1 MRKSI
6 DIDAG
11 KVFYTISVLSTS
23 DVIIFGKPFLF
34 LRICFTVGFL
44 EFFCAESGKKE
55 EENKVKITWIIDAI
69 TALSL
74 SLSPSLKSLVSNLK
88 KENFLYIQ
96 TAQSIIECA
105 TQVEYDMEICIVVS
119 HQIND
124 RALNGFSVKNV
135 IFSCLNRIALI
146 LPHDSALPF
155 VHMFV

>member
-74 SLSPSLKSLVSNLK
+74 PLTLSQKPCVKL
-88 KENFLYIQ
+88 ENRKLFIY
-96 TAQSIIECA
+96 T
-105 TQVEYDMEICIVVS
+105 
-119 HQIND
+119 
-124 RALNGFSVKNV
+124 
-135 IFSCLNRIALI
+135 NRTIY
-146 LPHDSALPF
+146 H
-155 VHMFV
+155 